1 MGNQLSHTSIADIFK
16 NLWIYITY
24 IYISWWGGGDERIIY
39 MYHKSITG
47 VGGIGVG

>member
-16 NLWIYITY
+16 NLWIYI
-24 IYISWWGGGDERIIY
+24 IYISWRGEGDEHIIY